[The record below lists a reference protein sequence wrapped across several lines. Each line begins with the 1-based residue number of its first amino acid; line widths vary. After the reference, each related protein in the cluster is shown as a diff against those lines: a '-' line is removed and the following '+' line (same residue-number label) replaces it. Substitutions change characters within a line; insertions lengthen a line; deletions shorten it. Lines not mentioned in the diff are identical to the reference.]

1 MSEPAVVLVHGTRTS
16 SRQWDPQVP
25 GLRAAGYRVI
35 VPDLPGHGTRTAE
48 PFTLRA
54 AADAIAE
61 AVASAGD
68 RRTHLV
74 GTSLGGMLA
83 IHVAANRTLPKLVSL
98 IAAGAA
104 VQPGPRSA
112 ALYGKMLA
120 GLDRAPVRAPW
131 ARHAH
136 LLGARSG
143 PEVIAPAMRAVAALD
158 LRADLARIAVPVI
171 ILSPRFDQ
179 LRVQERAFAAAAP
192 QGRLE
197 VLPYGTHLVNLSRP
211 RRFTR
216 DLVRLLGELDRERAL
231 SRDPRRGP

>member
-35 VPDLPGHGTRTAE
+35 APDLPGHGTRTAE

-61 AVASAGD
+61 AVASAGY
-68 RRTHLV
+68 RPTHLV

-83 IHVAANRTLPKLVSL
+83 IHVAANRTLPQLVSL

-120 GLDRAPVRAPW
+120 GLDRAPRT
-131 ARHAH
+131 RHAH

-158 LRADLARIAVPVI
+158 LRADLARIDVPVI